1 MADEERSEPSHVM
14 TQAEIAYEMKVQGK
28 SLSEIGAE
36 LGVSAGSAG
45 NLISRQ
51 LSSEVDMQS
60 LEEKGVLLSLDNA
73 RLERLLNVHWEGAMY
88 GDLKDGEFILKV
100 IALHAKLNK
109 LDIPDAA
116 YNQNTVLV
124 IGGEAADYVARLK
137 ELSSG

>member
-14 TQAEIAYEMKVQGK
+14 TRAEIAYEMKVQGK

-36 LGVSAGSAG
+36 LGVTREHVSRMIADQIGSEA
-45 NLISRQ
+45 
-51 LSSEVDMQS
+51 DMLAMEDKGTILA
-60 LEEKGVLLSLDNA
+60 LENT
-73 RLERLLNVHWEGAMY
+73 RIERLINVHWEGAMY
-88 GDLKDGEFILKV
+88 GDLKDGEFLLKC

-137 ELSSG
+137 ELASG